1 MGRHEDIVARRLRRF
16 ARTLVSDV
24 DCADQL
30 VLETLTAA
38 EASCMHIHQL
48 FAILIARRRERETL
62 LPRVRTPGP
71 KAPQP
76 DILRAFEALPL
87 VDREALAL
95 VVVEQLEYE
104 DAARILDVPVPTFI
118 SRLTQARSTLA
129 RLAEGDRQVVLRLVK
144 G

>member
-16 ARTLVSDV
+16 ARALVSDA

-38 EASCMHIHQL
+38 EPGCMHVHQL
-48 FAILIARRRERETL
+48 FAILIARRRERETQ
-62 LPRVRTPGP
+62 LPRARAPAA

-87 VDREALAL
+87 TDREALAL

-104 DAARILDVPVPTFI
+104 DAARILDVPLATFI
-118 SRLTQARSTLA
+118 ARLTQARATMASI
-129 RLAEGDRQVVLRLVK
+129 AEGDRQVVLRLVK

>member
-1 MGRHEDIVARRLRRF
+1 MGRHEDIVARRLRRL
-16 ARTLVSDV
+16 ARALVSDV

-62 LPRVRTPGP
+62 LPRVRPPAP
-71 KAPQP
+71 KAQP
-76 DILRAFEALPL
+76 DILRAF
-87 VDREALAL
+87 EALAL

-104 DAARILDVPVPTFI
+104 DAARILDVPVATFI
-118 SRLTQARSTLA
+118 SRLTQARATLA

>member
-1 MGRHEDIVARRLRRF
+1 MGRHEDIVARRLRRL
-16 ARTLVSDV
+16 ARALVSDV

-62 LPRVRTPGP
+62 LPRVRPPAP
-71 KAPQP
+71 KAQP

-104 DAARILDVPVPTFI
+104 DAARILDVPLATFI
-118 SRLTQARSTLA
+118 SRLTQARATLA